1 MKTGYLA
8 LLAGVG
14 LTVANPSSATI
25 YNLLPYQWQG
35 TNSAVATLE
44 THALGVYE
52 GADAISTLLNSSTY
66 SVRLYSGDSLL
77 ASMDNSIASWFF
89 VTGPMSVDVVSR
101 LTIDETQMVLTFD
114 TPQETTEGRLLL
126 RSELTPHWFT
136 LQYAQANNVT
146 NYNFADVDYNAIYHA
161 TAPDTTYGSSFV
173 FTAVTPTTSVPEPA
187 TVGLLAVGLLGVI
200 LTLRRRSAVSAQRS
214 QNVQD
219 APRPLRPQRS
229 PGCEI
234 AWTETSRAEVL

>member
-1 MKTGYLA
+1 MKTGFLA

-44 THALGVYE
+44 TNALGVYD
-52 GADAISTLLNSSTY
+52 GPDAISTLLNSSTY
-66 SVRLYSGDSLL
+66 SVRLYAGESLL
-77 ASMDNSIASWFF
+77 ASMDNTIASWFF
-89 VTGPMSVDVVSR
+89 MTGPMSANVVSR
-101 LTIDETQMVLTFD
+101 LVIDETEMVLTFD

-126 RSELTPHWFT
+126 RSTLTPHWFT

-161 TAPDTTYGSSFV
+161 TSTDTTYGSSFV
-173 FTAVTPTTSVPEPA
+173 FTAVTPTTSVPEPD
-187 TVGLLAVGLLGVI
+187 TVVLLAAGLLGIV
-200 LTLRRRSAVSAQRS
+200 LTWRRRSTGSA
-214 QNVQD
+214 
-219 APRPLRPQRS
+219 
-229 PGCEI
+229 
-234 AWTETSRAEVL
+234 